1 MGRTLAIDHGER
13 RLGLA
18 ISDPTGV
25 IALPLDVRRREGWT
39 ADLAYLRGVVEQ
51 HAVDEIVVGR
61 PLTMRGEVGVQA
73 RAAARFAARLRAAL
87 GVPVLEVDERLSTVA
102 ADRAMREGGGR
113 DRRRAHRDAVAA
125 ALILQPVLD
134 GRARGQGAGPLRDPS
149 EGVMLAP

>member
-25 IALPLDVRRREGWT
+25 IALPLDVRRREGWN
-39 ADLAYLRGVVEQ
+39 ADLAYLRRVIEQ
-51 HAVDEIVVGR
+51 HAVDEIIVGR
-61 PLTMRGEVGVQA
+61 PLTTRGEVGAQA
-73 RAAARFAARLRAAL
+73 REAARFAARLREAL
-87 GVPVLEVDERLSTVA
+87 GVPVREVDERFSTAA
-102 ADRAMREGGGR
+102 ADRAMREGAVR
-113 DRRRAHRDAVAA
+113 PRRRREHRDAVAA

-134 GRARGQGAGPLRDPS
+134 RRAGAGSLRDPN